1 MTGLV
6 IDLARVRGAVQ
17 QSQRLGMPE
26 TRRDVVRRVVADAME
41 RHTHG
46 GNLADFYTERLRRQ
60 VCAYTPPAGAP

>member
-26 TRRDVVRRVVADAME
+26 SQRDVVRRIVADAIE

-46 GNLADFYTERLRRQ
+46 SNLADLYTERLRRRMS
-60 VCAYTPPAGAP
+60 AYVEPTR